1 MFGLKKQDY
10 QDAAVRQRLDA
21 PKHASFVRVATPAAR
36 LEAMCD
42 AASAHR
48 TGAIAI
54 YAERVA
60 DARRIASGLA
70 RAHGAE
76 RVGLLTGT
84 LRGRERV
91 DLVNGAV
98 WSRFDPD
105 RKRGEPA
112 RSVYLVMTSA
122 GEVGLDL
129 DADHAVVDLT
139 TLGSMIQRV
148 GRVNRTGSGVATVT
162 VVYTVSES
170 APAEPL
176 ATTHA
181 GRLRAARSKTL
192 EVLRSVPD
200 LSPGALHR
208 VDRAAFAAST
218 VSRVTFPRLD
228 PVVVEGFAAT
238 SVPIPRPAVG
248 IYLRGV
254 SEDPEIP
261 ETWIAWRWDVADLV
275 RCGVK
280 TAQVVVSF
288 FRPRAEELARV
299 PEKYAVEL
307 VERALVRAGGRGL
320 PVVVVGRA
328 GEVFAAQLRDA
339 AELPSVAYAT
349 VLLPPEAGGLLGS
362 GLPDVDAQDMVED
375 VGDSDD
381 RVRYVVSPGGS
392 QAKAGERHPAWADDA
407 VELRIAVPAPEAG
420 AKERE
425 CVYALRRP
433 DPDLVLGAGEVT
445 RYGRTDQTVEEHGRR
460 VGKASRCIGEA
471 LGLPPPLVDALA
483 LAGTW
488 HDTGKSRRLWQLAA
502 GIAPGGP
509 PLAKTRR
516 GRFRPEWLAGYRHE
530 FGSVADAERAL
541 AQDTSHRDLI
551 LHLIAAHHGW
561 ARPGFARPEQW
572 DPESS
577 PAANR
582 ALAERIAE
590 RYARLGAQYGPWRLA
605 WFESLL
611 KCADAWVSSGRD
623 AP

>member
-1 MFGLKKQDY
+1 M
-10 QDAAVRQRLDA
+10 RQRLEA
-21 PKHASFVRVATPAAR
+21 PKHASFVPVATPAAR

-54 YAERVA
+54 YVERVE
-60 DARRIASGLA
+60 DARRIASRLA

-98 WSRFDPD
+98 WSRFDPG
-105 RKRGEPA
+105 RKRGEQAP
-112 RSVYLVMTSA
+112 SVYLVMTSA

-139 TLGSMIQRV
+139 TLESMIQRV
-148 GRVNRTGSGVATVT
+148 GRVNRTGGGVATVT

-170 APAEPL
+170 APGERPASL
-176 ATTHA
+176 A
-181 GRLRAARSKTL
+181 GQLRAARSKTL

-208 VDRAAFAAST
+208 VDRAAFVAST

-228 PVVVEGFAAT
+228 PVIVEAFAAT
-238 SVPIPRPAVG
+238 SAAIPRPVVE

-254 SEDPEIP
+254 SEVAPIP
-261 ETWIAWRWDVADLV
+261 ETWLAWRRDVADLV
-275 RCGVK
+275 QCGAK
-280 TAQVVVSF
+280 AAESVVSF
-288 FRPRAEELARV
+288 FRPGGAELARV
-299 PEKYAVEL
+299 PATYAVEL
-307 VERALVRAGGRGL
+307 VERALVRAEGWGL

-362 GLPDVDAQDMVED
+362 GLPDVDAQDLVED

-392 QAKAGERHPAWADDA
+392 QAEAGEQRPAWVGDA
-407 VELRIAVPAPEAG
+407 VELRIAVPAAEAA

-425 CVYALRRP
+425 WVYALRRP

-445 RYGRTDQTVEEHGRR
+445 RYARTDQTVEEHGRR
-460 VGKASRCIGEA
+460 VGKASRRLGEA

-483 LAGTW
+483 LAGTS

-541 AQDTSHRDLI
+541 AQDTRHRDLI
-551 LHLIAAHHGW
+551 LHLIAAHHGF

-582 ALAERIAE
+582 ALAERVAD
-590 RYARLGAQYGPWRLA
+590 RYARLAAQYGPWRLA
-605 WFESLL
+605 WLESLL